1 MDANPGKHWSEM
13 DLEELKASL
22 HYGNT
27 FADAAST
34 LCRDEDE
41 VRQKARQL
49 GLTEYPSKRG
59 GAL

>member
-34 LCRDEDE
+34 RC
-41 VRQKARQL
+41 
-49 GLTEYPSKRG
+49 
-59 GAL
+59 